1 MFTVLDLKPL
11 GDYSKPVVL
20 NLIHDPECPGRL
32 TECKLLVPLSS
43 VSDSTAPA
51 GVQDRPHLTGS
62 QTLLLLLLLVQAHA
76 WRNVDLASFREQ
88 LVTD

>member
-1 MFTVLDLKPL
+1 MFTVLDLKPF
-11 GDYSKPVVL
+11 GDYSRPEVL

-51 GVQDRPHLTGS
+51 GVPATSNWITDVAVAALT
-62 QTLLLLLLLVQAHA
+62 
-76 WRNVDLASFREQ
+76 WRNVDLAPFLEQ
-88 LVTD
+88 LATD